1 MKSVKKNILRS
12 LFTIGMLFKASCN
25 EKRSGYCESTMLW
38 GSPNEHVEGLTC
50 YREVPSQPWMLAMFD
65 PPDKPKKYQWM
76 AAVDI
81 LSKRLSQPNSTW
93 ILATQNCDITNYWF
107 AVLSFR
113 EVCYTWIW
121 IDNQNEIWYLGL
133 GSQCIKNSKTLG
145 IAFKAEQW
153 AWPKRALRWLSLKAG
168 WAWRRQFITMNMRQY
183 QDETMLSKT
192 IK

>member
-12 LFTIGMLFKASCN
+12 LLYYWNAIQGQLQWKKVWLLWEHNAVRKP
-25 EKRSGYCESTMLW
+25 KRTRGGT
-38 GSPNEHVEGLTC
+38 HC

-65 PPDKPKKYQWM
+65 LPDKPKKYQWM

-107 AVLSFR
+107 AALSFR
-113 EVCYTWIW
+113 EVCYTW

-153 AWPKRALRWLSLKAG
+153 AWPQRALRWLSLKAG
-168 WAWRRQFITMNMRQY
+168 WAWRGQFITMNMRQY